1 MLSAEQNA
9 MANLDWEAG
18 FAMPVA
24 DSNNKQLEKQV
35 RNKMN
40 WTRKG
45 VSSISILIIYIEYE
59 GSSPFSHLSHPTK
72 G

>member
-40 WTRKG
+40 
-45 VSSISILIIYIEYE
+45 
-59 GSSPFSHLSHPTK
+59 
-72 G
+72 